1 MQIKQELLAHTCG
14 CQRVVLQL
22 CFALAVDERRKTE
35 KQHNKV
41 NYNSLNELLQK
52 HILPF
57 EVTL

>member
-1 MQIKQELLAHTCG
+1 MEQVSQVLRGQIIEGKN
-14 CQRVVLQL
+14 
-22 CFALAVDERRKTE
+22 E